1 MITDLI
7 KKKVEEYEK
16 NLMVMPPG
24 KYELG
29 EFATQLLTE
38 FIDKLKKEKTTVKWN
53 YGLDE
58 VVFLEDLELLEEVY
72 IGKRNDQSDNDESP

>member
-24 KYELG
+24 KYELE

-38 FIDKLKKEKTTVKWN
+38 FIDKLKKEKMTVVWN
-53 YGLDE
+53 YGCDE

-72 IGKRNDQSDNDESP
+72 IGKRDDQSDNDESS

>member
-1 MITDLI
+1 MVLPFG
-7 KKKVEEYEK
+7 KRELEEFSE
-16 NLMVMPPG
+16 
-24 KYELG
+24 
-29 EFATQLLTE
+29 QLLTE

-72 IGKRNDQSDNDESP
+72 IGKRNDQSDNNESP